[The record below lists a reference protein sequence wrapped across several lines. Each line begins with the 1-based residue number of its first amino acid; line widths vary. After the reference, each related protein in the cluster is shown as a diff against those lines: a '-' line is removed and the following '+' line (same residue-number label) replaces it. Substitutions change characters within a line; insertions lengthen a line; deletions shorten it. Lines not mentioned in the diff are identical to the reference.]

1 MDRTS
6 RRVVAVVPVVLV
18 ASAVVTALAAMSGC
32 EERVVGARGPGAGF
46 YRVQEPMVKDDS
58 SNVYGEAGL
67 PQNKK

>member
-1 MDRTS
+1 M
-6 RRVVAVVPVVLV
+6 
-18 ASAVVTALAAMSGC
+18 ASALVTALAALSGC